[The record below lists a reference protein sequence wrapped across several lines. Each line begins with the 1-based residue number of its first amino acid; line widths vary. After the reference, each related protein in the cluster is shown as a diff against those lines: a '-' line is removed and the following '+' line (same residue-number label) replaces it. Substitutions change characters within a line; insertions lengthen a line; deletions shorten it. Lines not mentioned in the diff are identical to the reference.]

1 VLMASLHRRARN
13 LLHLHLMDRL
23 LLDPLRVAMGSMDT
37 QASQDMVHPHHTL
50 VHPLRVIRVM
60 DSSSPTAMLMAVEA
74 MGSLQHIPLKQRQ
87 LLQRRIHPPPLP
99 PLEQVLLLLPL
110 PTVGVPKLLQ
120 KVKLPPLSQSSG
132 VIGTVA

>member
-1 VLMASLHRRARN
+1 MASLHRRARN

>member
-1 VLMASLHRRARN
+1 
-13 LLHLHLMDRL
+13 MDRL